1 LVTIPAV
8 YIADANYAEVA
19 LVENLLR
26 QDLTAVEE
34 AEALQR
40 LMTEQSYTQEQMGSI
55 VGKARST
62 VGDIQTLNKLP
73 QEIRD
78 ECRGDRQI
86 SRSTLI
92 DIARKKQVRG
102 MTTAY
107 NSYKAK
113 QTKVKSTRQKKD
125 PNDPALLVEVISKTT
140 DKIRNLDKAAW
151 SVEDASLFETALL
164 GLKSEIENSLP
175 PTPTL

>member
-1 LVTIPAV
+1 M
-8 YIADANYAEVA
+8 A

-26 QDLTAVEE
+26 QDITAVEE
-34 AEALQR
+34 AEALQH
-40 LMTEQSYTQEQMGSI
+40 LMMEQSYTQEQMGVI
-55 VGKARST
+55 VGKARTT
-62 VGDIQTLNKLP
+62 VGDILTLNKLP

-92 DIARKKQVRG
+92 DIARKKQVRA

-113 QTKVKSTRQKKD
+113 QLRVKGIRQKKD
-125 PNDPALLVEVISKTT
+125 PNDPAALIDAVNKVT
-140 DKIRNLDKAAW
+140 DKMKNLDKTALSA
-151 SVEDASLFETALL
+151 DNATLFEAALL
-164 GLKSEIENSLP
+164 ALKEEIANILP
-175 PTPTL
+175 PTPTQ